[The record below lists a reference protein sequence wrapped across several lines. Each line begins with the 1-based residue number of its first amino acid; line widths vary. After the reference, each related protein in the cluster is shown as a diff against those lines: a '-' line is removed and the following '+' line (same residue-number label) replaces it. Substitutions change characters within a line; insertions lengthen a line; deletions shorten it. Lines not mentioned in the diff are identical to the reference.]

1 MGDENVERIRLAAH
15 WSNGCWPLIHGWCTA
30 CCGGRGGAG
39 HNSVTV
45 RLLIGLVVGLLL
57 GGVCGFL
64 KTNALLTLAPWAAA
78 GLLIGYVAGD
88 VRSALAPAALFG
100 FVASLVYLL
109 LGYDGSRPIYTIL
122 PFFVLASL
130 FGAFCGASLG
140 VGGAFARS
148 RLFNRSRS

>member
-1 MGDENVERIRLAAH
+1 M
-15 WSNGCWPLIHGWCTA
+15 
-30 CCGGRGGAG
+30 
-39 HNSVTV
+39 TV

-78 GLLIGYVAGD
+78 GLLIGYLAGD

-109 LGYDGSRPIYTIL
+109 LGYNGSRPIYTIL

-130 FGAFCGASLG
+130 FGAFCGVSLG
-140 VGGAFARS
+140 VGGAFARGRLNRARGLGS
-148 RLFNRSRS
+148 RRRNLFQAAAIARYRLRIWEAYR